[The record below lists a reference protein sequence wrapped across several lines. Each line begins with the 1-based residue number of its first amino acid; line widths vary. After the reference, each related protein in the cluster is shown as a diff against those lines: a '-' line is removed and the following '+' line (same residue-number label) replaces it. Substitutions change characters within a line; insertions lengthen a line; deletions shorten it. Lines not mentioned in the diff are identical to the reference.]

1 MPPIPSKHR
10 CPICKRACLKRAIVK
25 NTNGSVI
32 QIHIMG
38 KFRAFEL
45 LHNFWCIVLMNIDI
59 MQRKGERGLCCGE
72 KNVKYVKKR
81 ATVALAKPTNTPE
94 FAEL

>member
-38 KFRAFEL
+38 
-45 LHNFWCIVLMNIDI
+45 
-59 MQRKGERGLCCGE
+59 ERGLCCGE